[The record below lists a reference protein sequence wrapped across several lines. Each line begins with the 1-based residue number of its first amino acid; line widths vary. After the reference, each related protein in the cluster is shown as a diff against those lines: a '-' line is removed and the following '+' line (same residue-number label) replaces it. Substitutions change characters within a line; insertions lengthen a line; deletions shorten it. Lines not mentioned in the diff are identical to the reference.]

1 MSYDNENNLNEQTYD
16 KKKHIKPMLIIISI
30 AVLCVFL
37 IVIISKNT
45 CLFSHN
51 WQYTFCEDP
60 KTCIRCGKTEGK
72 PLGHNVTEWKTE
84 KKQPVQTMSLS

>member
-1 MSYDNENNLNEQTYD
+1 
-16 KKKHIKPMLIIISI
+16 MLIIISI

-51 WQYTFCEDP
+51 WQDTFCEDT

-72 PLGHNVTEWKTE
+72 PLGHNK
-84 KKQPVQTMSLS
+84 